1 MIKLITVGRKV
12 KLKEEYFWLAEKYNL
27 TLGKEYEV
35 IKTNKFWCSATIVND
50 VGKNTTFDVDRFD
63 LVPEKLDFD
72 NLVIGGT
79 FSGKTQI
86 PFIQEFNE
94 NNKKND

>member
-1 MIKLITVGRKV
+1 MIKLIKVGSKV
-12 KLKEEYFWLAEKYNL
+12 KLKDGYAWLAEKYNL
-27 TLGKEYEV
+27 SLDKEYEV

-50 VGKNTTFDVDRFD
+50 ISKNTTFDVDRFD

-94 NNKKND
+94 NKKTN